1 MRNSYRTWIE
11 IDSQAFNHNI
21 KQLRNLTSPQ
31 TALGIVVKAD
41 AYGHG
46 LELIGKLCQ
55 QNSNVS
61 WLFTAGLAESIRLRE
76 SGVTKPI
83 LVLAYIDDDIRY
95 LIDYDIT
102 IAVADMTS
110 AHKLSVVA
118 QKFKKTISVHIKI
131 DTGMSR
137 LGFRPSVQ
145 AGDNVS
151 HAVSEIMALEGL
163 RIDGAFTH
171 LSDTNNSD
179 YSFTKSQLHT
189 FDAAVVVIENFLGKK
204 LFKHVL
210 ASGALHISANYT
222 YDCVRIGSNA
232 YGVWKSPLQQQ
243 RFMALNPDITLK
255 PLLTWK
261 TRIID
266 IKHIAIGDAVSY
278 HRTFI
283 ATSPMKIAILPIGYY
298 DGYPRG
304 LSHKGRV
311 LVRGTYAPVIG
322 IISMNLM
329 VIDVSAIGSVRIDD
343 EVVLCGDYPGVTAH
357 DLAIVTDSLH
367 LEFLTRISPRI
378 PRVLV

>member
-1 MRNSYRTWIE
+1 MKNSYRTWIE
-11 IDSQAFNHNI
+11 IDSKAFNHNI
-21 KQLRNLTSPQ
+21 SELTNLIGPQ
-31 TALGIVVKAD
+31 TALGVVVKAD

-55 QNSNVS
+55 ENSQVS
-61 WLFTAGLAESIRLRE
+61 WLFTAGLTEGIRLRE

-102 IAVADMTS
+102 CTVADVHT
-110 AHKLSVVA
+110 AQKLSDVA
-118 QKFKKTISVHIKI
+118 KLLKKTISVHIKI

-137 LGFRPSVQ
+137 LGFQPGGNLSQ
-145 AGDNVS
+145 AIV
-151 HAVSEIMALEGL
+151 ELMALEGL
-163 RIDGAFTH
+163 SVDGIFSH

-179 YSFTKSQLHT
+179 YSFTKNQLQK
-189 FDAAVVVIENFLGKK
+189 FDLATELVESLLGKK

-210 ASGALHISANYT
+210 ASGALHLCHDYR

-232 YGVWKSPLQQQ
+232 YGIWKSTLQKQ
-243 RFMALNPDITLK
+243 RLMALNPEITLM

-266 IKHIAIGDAVSY
+266 IKNINPGDAVGY

-283 ATSPMKIAILPIGYY
+283 ATMPMKIAILPIGYY

-304 LSHKGRV
+304 LSHKGHV
-311 LVRGTYAPVIG
+311 LVRGIYAPIIG

-329 VIDVSAIGSVRIDD
+329 IIDVSVIGSVRIDD
-343 EVVLCGDYPGVTAH
+343 EVVLCGDFPGVTAH
-357 DLAIVTDSLH
+357 DLAVVTDSLH
-367 LEFLTRISPRI
+367 LEFLARISPRI

>member
-1 MRNSYRTWIE
+1 MKNSHRTWIE

-21 KQLRNLTSPQ
+21 NELKNLIDPQ
-31 TALGIVVKAD
+31 TALGAVVKAD

-55 QNSNVS
+55 ENSTVS
-61 WLFTAGLAESIRLRE
+61 WLFTAALSEAVRLRQH
-76 SGVTKPI
+76 GVTKPI
-83 LVLAYIDDDIRY
+83 LVLAYIDEDIQS

-102 IAVADMTS
+102 CTVADMHT
-110 AHKLSVVA
+110 A
-118 QKFKKTISVHIKI
+118 QKLFEVATARKKNISVHIKI

-137 LGFRPSVQ
+137 LGFTP
-145 AGDNVS
+145 ALLP
-151 HAVSEIMALEGL
+151 HALTEIMNLNGLEING
-163 RIDGAFTH
+163 IFTH

-179 YSFTKSQLHT
+179 YFFTKNQLQL
-189 FDAAVVVIENFLGKK
+189 FNDAALCAQALVHKK
-204 LFKHVL
+204 LFKHVI
-210 ASGALHISANYT
+210 ASGALHISQEYA
-222 YDCVRIGSNA
+222 YDAVRIGTNI
-232 YGVWKSPLQQQ
+232 YGYWKSPLQQQ
-243 RFMALNPDITLK
+243 RLMALNPKITLM

-266 IKHIAIGDAVSY
+266 IKHITTGDAVSY

-311 LVRGTYAPVIG
+311 LVRNSYAPILG

-343 EVVLCGDYPGVTAH
+343 EVVLCGGFPGIAAD
-357 DLAIVTDSLH
+357 DLAAMADSLH
-367 LEFLTRISPRI
+367 LEFLARISARI
-378 PRVLV
+378 PRVIV

>member
-1 MRNSYRTWIE
+1 MKNSYRTWIE

-21 KQLRNLTSPQ
+21 SELRNLIGPQ

-46 LELIGKLCQ
+46 LELIGTLCQ
-55 QNSNVS
+55 ENSDVS

-76 SGVTKPI
+76 SGVTKSI
-83 LVLAYIDDDIRY
+83 LVLAYIDEDIRY
-95 LIDYDIT
+95 FIDYDIT
-102 IAVADMTS
+102 CAVADMQS
-110 AHKLSVVA
+110 AHKLSTIA
-118 QKFKKTISVHIKI
+118 KLLKKTISVHIKI

-137 LGFRPSVQ
+137 LGFQPGENLVQ
-145 AGDNVS
+145 AIT
-151 HAVSEIMALEGL
+151 EIIDLEDL
-163 RIDGAFTH
+163 RIDGVFTH

-179 YSFTKSQLHT
+179 YAFTKNQLQK
-189 FDAAVVVIENFLGKK
+189 FDSATKQVEFLLGKK

-210 ASGALHISANYT
+210 ASGALHLTQDYA

-232 YGVWKSPLQQQ
+232 YGLWKSPLQQQ
-243 RFMALNPDITLK
+243 RLTALNPEITLM

-266 IKHIAIGDAVSY
+266 IKNIKAGDAVGY

-283 ATSPMKIAILPIGYY
+283 ATSPMKIAILPVGYY

-311 LVRGTYAPVIG
+311 LVRGTYVPIIG

-329 VIDVSAIGSVRIDD
+329 IIDVSAIGSVRIDD
-343 EVVLCGDYPGVTAH
+343 EVVLCGDFPGVTAH
-357 DLAIVTDSLH
+357 DLTIVTDSLQ
-367 LEFLTRISPRI
+367 LEFLARISPRI
-378 PRVLV
+378 PRIVV